1 MLEVGKEGR
10 EARTFLHLMLTGEM
24 HAGTSGKGESQKEKQ
39 VVADGGVLCIVILAT
54 RLRS

>member
-39 VVADGGVLCIVILAT
+39 AVADGGVLCIVILAT